1 MGKCPRCHLTTCV
14 VLGRIEPRI
23 AICGRTGINNR
34 VEDRAAVPCMWHV
47 GLDSHT
53 DHGIKQ
59 GLRTPYICT
68 KQMIGKAQ
76 SLDNLDRTR
85 RQRPMKEHFQVT
97 MAQDAMT
104 IVP

>member
-1 MGKCPRCHLTTCV
+1 
-14 VLGRIEPRI
+14 
-23 AICGRTGINNR
+23 
-34 VEDRAAVPCMWHV
+34 MWHV

-53 DHGIKQ
+53 NHGIKQ